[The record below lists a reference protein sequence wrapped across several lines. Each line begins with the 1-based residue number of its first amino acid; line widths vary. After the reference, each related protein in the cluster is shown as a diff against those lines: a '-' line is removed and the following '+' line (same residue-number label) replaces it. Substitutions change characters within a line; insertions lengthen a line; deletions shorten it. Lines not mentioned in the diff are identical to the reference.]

1 MAFVGLLLSLLA
13 MASVVDAQGTPLV
26 VGVQGTAL
34 PGASNA
40 TASATKAKKSG
51 DDMARWPCATGCN
64 GHGQCDEGRCVCE
77 AGWTY
82 YDCSISKS
90 LARRSVAFAC
100 STAVIR
106 FAYLTPFS
114 PLLSTHSAMRQA
126 LHQARQVHPWNM
138 LVQPWM
144 GRHCLR

>member
-13 MASVVDAQGTPLV
+13 MASVADAQGTPLV

-34 PGASNA
+34 PSASNA

-82 YDCSISKS
+82 YDCSIK
-90 LARRSVAFAC
+90 AVDRRALRDCMRLSAATRAAAPPDIHTVAA
-100 STAVIR
+100 TTQVV
-106 FAYLTPFS
+106 
-114 PLLSTHSAMRQA
+114 LLKPRHS
-126 LHQARQVHPWNM
+126 
-138 LVQPWM
+138 
-144 GRHCLR
+144 